1 MLKTILTD
9 ARMKSKEPF
18 SLRKRIASFRFAL
31 NGIKILLKEEHN
43 ARIHLVISGLVLLGG
58 FFFQLNLTEWLMVT
72 ITIGFVFAME
82 LINSAIENLAD
93 VISPDKDDRIK
104 RIKDLAAA
112 AVLFSAFI
120 SVVVGLII
128 FLPKIL
134 NLVSHGS

>member
-1 MLKTILTD
+1 
-9 ARMKSKEPF
+9 
-18 SLRKRIASFRFAL
+18 
-31 NGIKILLKEEHN
+31 
-43 ARIHLVISGLVLLGG
+43 
-58 FFFQLNLTEWLMVT
+58 MVT